1 MATIKTAE
9 GQELIVENNPSNPR
23 LMLEAR
29 VDDAEGI
36 TRTYDISAW
45 DLYSDS
51 ADGHESRPRS
61 RGDLTNE
68 VMKDAANRLVGRVVA
83 DHGGR
88 RADVEVRRLE
98 FYERDEARSARY
110 ASVPDYEE
118 DWPDE
123 GTKSDKV
130 RYILAEHPNYTEEQ
144 IAAGVDC
151 SRSLVR
157 ELKEE

>member
-1 MATIKTAE
+1 MATIETAE
-9 GQELIVENNPSNPR
+9 GQKLIVENNPSNPR

-36 TRTYDISAW
+36 TRTYDMSAW
-45 DLYSDS
+45 DLYSNP
-51 ADGHESRPRS
+51 ADTHESRPHS

-68 VMKDAANRLVGRVVA
+68 VIQDAANRLVGRVVA

-98 FYERDEARSARY
+98 FYERDEARTARY

-130 RYILAEHPNYTEEQ
+130 RYILAEHTNYTEEQ
-144 IAAGVDC
+144 IAAGVGC

-157 ELKEE
+157 ELKE